1 MSLELEVIR
10 DVESAKLP
18 TDDEFQRW
26 ASLALEGRKAGG
38 ELCIRIITPDESQQL
53 NRDYR
58 GKDKP
63 TNVLSFP
70 FEAPSF
76 DIPGGLPIDIIGDL
90 AICAEVVER
99 EATEQNKVLAHHWAH
114 MVIHGTLHLLGF
126 DHINDDEAEIM
137 ESLERELLA
146 QLQIPDPYA

>member
-10 DVESAKLP
+10 DVESANLP
-18 TDDEFQRW
+18 ADEEFQRW
-26 ASLALEGRKAGG
+26 ASLALEGRRAGG

-53 NRDYR
+53 NCDYR

-90 AICAEVVER
+90 AICAAVVER

>member
-58 GKDKP
+58 GKHKP

-99 EATEQNKVLAHHWAH
+99 EATEQNKVLAHHWAD